1 MDWTNW
7 IGDTPQ
13 TVMTTILEHLH
24 CQKLRMIQSQELT
37 TIFSSSVRI
46 LLNDDYNLQCQYCQQ
61 CCQCYNL
68 ELPKYKHEISKC
80 LFLNCLRRPHFK
92 YFRPMSNQS
101 EVCRRG
107 GATAESQ
114 LHMSTS
120 LPNPLQSQRRD
131 CQEKI
136 WDKIGEVM
144 PHIADP
150 PTGLGRTLQKTL
162 LAICDVIWGGLLACC
177 PNAERKDVTKTFLE
191 MGGACLRQSTNTA
204 VRRHCTDWYEI

>member
-1 MDWTNW
+1 MRFQN
-7 IGDTPQ
+7 
-13 TVMTTILEHLH
+13 VCLEIVYVVHTL
-24 CQKLRMIQSQELT
+24 S
-37 TIFSSSVRI
+37 IFV
-46 LLNDDYNLQCQYCQQ
+46 QCQMVKNGEHYQQ
-61 CCQCYNL
+61 SSIL
-68 ELPKYKHEISKC
+68 ITLSTT
-80 LFLNCLRRPHFK
+80 LNILNTVNK
-92 YFRPMSNQS
+92 QS
-101 EVCRRG
+101 EVCRLG

-120 LPNPLQSQRRD
+120 LPNPVQSQRRD